1 MKKTL
6 ILAGFAA
13 LMLSSTTVFAQEAK
27 SDVKPQLKNTKIEK
41 KCDKKRTQRP
51 SIDEKLK
58 LTEEQ
63 KKQAHDLRMQGH
75 EKIKPVM
82 EKTKAKYDE
91 LKAIMGSDLSID
103 EKNQKINALEKELL
117 ALKQEARKIRTEN
130 MKEFEAILTPEQKTE
145 FDRIKKEA
153 AERHKQHV
161 EKMKNMKKQGPKP
174 SPYGCKK
181 CPKADK

>member
-6 ILAGFAA
+6 ILASVAA
-13 LMLSSTTVFAQEAK
+13 LMLSSTAVFAQEEKA
-27 SDVKPQLKNTKIEK
+27 DVKPQLKNTNIEK
-41 KCDKKRTQRP
+41 KFDKKRPQRP
-51 SIDEKLK
+51 SLDEELK

-130 MKEFEAILTPEQKTE
+130 MKDFEAILTAEQKAE
-145 FDRIKKEA
+145 FERVKKEA
-153 AERHKQHV
+153 AERHKKHM
-161 EKMKNMKKQGPKP
+161 EKMKQQGPKQN
-174 SPYGCKK
+174 GCKK
-181 CPKADK
+181 CPKAGK